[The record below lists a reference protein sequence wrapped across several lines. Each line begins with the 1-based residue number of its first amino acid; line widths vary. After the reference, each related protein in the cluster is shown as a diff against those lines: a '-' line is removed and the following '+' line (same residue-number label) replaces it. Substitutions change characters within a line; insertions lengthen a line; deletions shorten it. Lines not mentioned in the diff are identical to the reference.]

1 MAYLG
6 VGRVSDPAHT
16 TMMISKSKAM
26 QEEIGFMNYQRT
38 PRCRALWLLA
48 PLFLMVAHAAPVALA
63 EVDGF
68 QPIFDGKSF
77 AGWKAAD
84 MSFWSV
90 EDGALTAKITREHP
104 LPANLYLVW
113 QGGALADFE
122 LKLKSRFFGSPKLN
136 SGFQF
141 RSTELSN
148 HDLLGYQ
155 MDNNLDTPWLV
166 RLYEE
171 HGRHTLA
178 WRGERTLIDERGNL
192 TKEPIPDAQG
202 PAAFKLEDW
211 CEYHLTCVGRKL
223 TLEVNGKLMAEAT
236 DNDPLHFAAQGI
248 LALQLH
254 TGPPT
259 VAQFKDIQL
268 KMLKPAFVKS
278 EPPVVAATGNRKDGT
293 LAAQLDGD
301 KSVAAP
307 LVDKTLVAW
316 VAPANLTQ
324 HGGSVLTIDDR
335 QSHFDGIVFGELAQ
349 ARWMAGS
356 DFHHRTERQ
365 QNTWPAE
372 TADSN
377 TLVQIAI
384 AYHGNDV
391 TTYRDGKAYEHHTI
405 KQPQPF
411 GPDSVVMIGP
421 RHVGNHDFF
430 AGAIADARIYDRALS
445 AEQIAALQPNAE
457 SAPQPWAWWT
467 FDDAACADRAG
478 RFAASRLFGGAQ
490 VVEGKLRLD
499 GRSAA
504 FSAGQTAEALG
515 AVSPPALPPSLLS
528 LPKLPED
535 IATVRRFRNHLLA
548 DPYRPTYHFVIPED
562 YAGPFDPNGAIFWR
576 GQYHLFYIYQE
587 NRVHCFGHVSS
598 VDLVHWRQHPT
609 PLYPTADSPDRGM
622 FSGNCFINKRGEATM
637 LFHGVGAGNCIA
649 TSSDDQLDRW
659 TKLPSN
665 PIIPNP
671 TGQEPYASWDP
682 HGWVEDGQYY
692 GLFGGTPG
700 SGKPPSMFKAAALD
714 GWKYVGPFLHHN
726 LPDVASNEDISCPDF
741 FQLGG
746 KRVLVCI
753 AHNRGTRYYVGDWKH
768 EQFYPEIHERMSWVD
783 NTYFAPES
791 LTAPDG
797 RRILWAWI
805 FDQRSHGLRTASGW
819 SGEMALPRELA
830 LGDDHRL
837 RMRPIEELKRLRY
850 NEQTQ
855 QNIAVAADKE
865 VVLPKIAGNTI
876 ELEVQIEVQ
885 DAKQVGLKVC
895 RSPDR
900 EEETSVVYD
909 TADQHLKIDT
919 TKSSLAEG
927 TKKVEAG
934 PFALKSGELL
944 TLRVFVDRSV
954 VEVFANDRQAVLRRI
969 YPVRPDSLGISV
981 FATGGAAQ
989 VRQVKAWQLA
999 PSNAY

>member
-1 MAYLG
+1 MF
-6 VGRVSDPAHT
+6 RCVS
-16 TMMISKSKAM
+16 IL
-26 QEEIGFMNYQRT
+26 
-38 PRCRALWLLA
+38 ALAL
-48 PLFLMVAHAAPVALA
+48 AAPVLA
-63 EVDGF
+63 TAAGGEEEGF
-68 QPIFDGKSF
+68 RPIFDGQTLD
-77 AGWKAAD
+77 GWKAAD
-84 MSFWSV
+84 MSFWTI
-90 EDGALTAKITREHP
+90 EDGALTAKITPEHP
-104 LPANLYLVW
+104 LPANLYLIW
-113 QGGALADFE
+113 QGGELADFE
-122 LKLKSRFFGSPKLN
+122 LKLQHRFFGSPKLN
-136 SGFQF
+136 CGFQF
-141 RSTELSN
+141 RSRELPN
-148 HDLLGYQ
+148 HDILGYQ

-178 WRGERTLIDERGNL
+178 WRGERTVIDEQGKQTN
-192 TKEPIPDAQG
+192 EPIADAQG

-223 TLEVNGKLMAEAT
+223 TLEVNGKLMAEVT

-248 LALQLH
+248 LGLQLH
-254 TGPPT
+254 TGSPT
-259 VAQFKDIQL
+259 VAQFKDIRL
-268 KMLKPAFVKS
+268 KILKPAFVMAK
-278 EPPVVAATGNRKDGT
+278 PPPAESSKTP
-293 LAAQLDGD
+293 
-301 KSVAAP
+301 P
-307 LVDKTLVAW
+307 LTDKTLVVW

-335 QSHFDGIVFGELAQ
+335 QSHFDGIVFGELAP

-356 DFHHRTERQ
+356 DFHRRTERKQ
-365 QNTWPAE
+365 GARPAE

-377 TLVQIAI
+377 TLVQIGV
-384 AYHGNDV
+384 AYHGNGV
-391 TTYRDGKAYEHHTI
+391 TTYRDGKEYEHHTI

-411 GPDSVVMIGP
+411 GSDSVIMIGP
-421 RHVGNHDFF
+421 RHVGNNDFF
-430 AGAIADARIYDRALS
+430 AGTIADARIYDRALS
-445 AEQIAALQPNAE
+445 AEEIAALKPKMP
-457 SAPQPWAWWT
+457 SDPQPWAWWT
-467 FDDAACADRAG
+467 FDGPAGADRAG
-478 RFAASRLFGGAQ
+478 RFVATRLLGGAR
-490 VVEGKLRLD
+490 VAGGRLCLD
-499 GRSAA
+499 GQQAA
-504 FSAGQTAEALG
+504 FTAGQSADALG
-515 AVSPPALPPSLLS
+515 AISPPPLPPSLAS
-528 LPKLPED
+528 EPRLPED

-548 DPYRPTYHFVIPED
+548 DPFRPTYHFVIPED

-637 LFHGVGAGNCIA
+637 LFHGVGVGNCIA
-649 TSSDDQLDRW
+649 TSSDDNLDRW

-665 PIIPNP
+665 PIIPIP
-671 TGQEPYASWDP
+671 KGKEPYASWDP
-682 HGWVEDGQYY
+682 HGWVEGDTYY

-700 SGKPPSMFKAAALD
+700 SGKPPATFKATELD

-726 LPDVASNEDISCPDF
+726 MPDVASNEDISCPDF

-753 AHNRGTRYYVGDWKH
+753 AHNRGTRYYVGDWKN
-768 EQFYPEIHERMSWVD
+768 EQFYPELHERMSWVD

-791 LTAPDG
+791 LEAPDG

-819 SGEMALPRELA
+819 SGEMALPRELT

-850 NEQTQ
+850 YEQTL
-855 QNIAVAADKE
+855 QNIAVAADQE

-876 ELEVQIEVQ
+876 EMEVQIEVQ
-885 DAKQVGLKVC
+885 DAKQVGVKVC

-900 EEETSVVYD
+900 EEETLVFYD
-909 TADQHLKIDT
+909 AADRQLKLDT
-919 TKSSLAEG
+919 QKSSLSEG

-934 PFALKSGELL
+934 PFALQPGELL

-954 VEVFANDRQAVLRRI
+954 VEAFAGDRQAALRRI
-969 YPVRPDSLGISV
+969 YPLRPDSLGVSV
-981 FATGGAAQ
+981 FATGGAAK
-989 VRQVKAWQLA
+989 VRQIKAWQLA